1 MLTHARPSQ
10 PSSAAA
16 AQGET
21 PVARS
26 PTGCKALEPQL
37 GKLGWWWNQA
47 SEQTFTLT
55 DMQGDTGVNFVAS
68 CLSFSEGRKNQG
80 LLMIGKA
87 SAASLGPATDVYA
100 PPLISPTDGV
110 SLKMIEDLKAMIDNI
125 SQEVA
130 LLKEKQALQT
140 GKGLA
145 EEDTAF
151 ALRVEL
157 LIKQLQS
164 LHVF

>member
-1 MLTHARPSQ
+1 
-10 PSSAAA
+10 
-16 AQGET
+16 
-21 PVARS
+21 
-26 PTGCKALEPQL
+26 
-37 GKLGWWWNQA
+37 
-47 SEQTFTLT
+47 
-55 DMQGDTGVNFVAS
+55 
-68 CLSFSEGRKNQG
+68 
-80 LLMIGKA
+80 MIGTA
-87 SAASLGPATDVYA
+87 SAASLGPATNVYA